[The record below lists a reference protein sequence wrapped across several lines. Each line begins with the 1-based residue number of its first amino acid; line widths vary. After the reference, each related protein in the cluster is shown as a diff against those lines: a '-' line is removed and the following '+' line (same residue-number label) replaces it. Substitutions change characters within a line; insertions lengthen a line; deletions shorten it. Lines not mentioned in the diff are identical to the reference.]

1 MSFYSKSFLIFS
13 LLSLSFQANALTVQH
28 TNTAFGKEGN
38 CVAIMSLHS
47 QQQITQLEMN
57 ITVQD
62 ATGRTLGTHRIEVE
76 EIGASYATNS
86 RDEFLEGEY
95 ICQDKFSLVVTR
107 AVGIMDNQTIDLLQ
121 NKLVEVA
128 DFKPMPI
135 RLQAKSEVNVQSVPV
150 SNTKDIFSEL
160 MSLIKSGKRTVSE
173 YRTYLKKYDF
183 DHSTEDGLPGFSVS
197 GIDIFN
203 DSPSPEDIIR
213 LYFDEDQQLVAIFS
227 FSGLGAAN
235 HDLFV
240 EKAEIANGK
249 LLFLVKKHPMV
260 KQLKRHVKE
269 IMSNAG

>member
-1 MSFYSKSFLIFS
+1 MSFYSKSLLAFS
-13 LLSLSFQANALTVQH
+13 LLILSFQANALTVQH
-28 TNTAFGKEGN
+28 TNTAFGKGGN
-38 CVAIMSLHS
+38 CVAIIFLSSQEEIKQLDMS
-47 QQQITQLEMN
+47 

-62 ATGRTLGTHRIEVE
+62 ATGKTLGTHRIEVE

-107 AVGIMDNQTIDLLQ
+107 VVGIMDNQTIDLLQ

-135 RLQAKSEVNVQSVPV
+135 RLQAKSEAVQSVPV
-150 SNTKDIFSEL
+150 PNTKNMFGEL
-160 MSLIKSGKRTVSE
+160 MYLIKSGKRTVSE

-235 HDLFV
+235 SDVFV

-249 LLFLVKKHPMV
+249 LLFLVKKHPMA

>member
-1 MSFYSKSFLIFS
+1 MSFYSKSFLVFS

-28 TNTAFGKEGN
+28 TNTVFANRGQ
-38 CVAIMSLHS
+38 CVATIFLRS
-47 QQQITQLEMN
+47 QQEIKQLDMS

-62 ATGRTLGTHRIEVE
+62 ATGKKLGTHSIEVE
-76 EIGASYATNS
+76 EIGASHATDS

-107 AVGIMDNQTIDLLQ
+107 VVGIMDNQTIDLLQ

-135 RLQAKSEVNVQSVPV
+135 HIKAKSESNVQSVPV
-150 SNTKDIFSEL
+150 PNTKDMFGEL

-227 FSGLGAAN
+227 FSGLNSAN
-235 HDLFV
+235 SEVFV
-240 EKAEIANGK
+240 EQANIANGK
-249 LLFLVKKHPMV
+249 LLFLVKKHPMAQ
-260 KQLKRHVKE
+260 QLKRYVKE
-269 IMSNAG
+269 VMSNAG